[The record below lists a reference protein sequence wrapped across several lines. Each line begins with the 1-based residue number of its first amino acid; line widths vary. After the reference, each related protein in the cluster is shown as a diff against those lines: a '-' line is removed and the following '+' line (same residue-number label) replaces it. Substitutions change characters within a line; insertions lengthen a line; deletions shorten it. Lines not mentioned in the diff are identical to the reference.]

1 MTSHERRATA
11 SLTAVFALRML
22 GLFLVLPVFALEA
35 ARYPGGLDAARVG
48 FAMGVYGLTQ
58 ACLQIPFG
66 IASDRFGRKP
76 VMLLGLAI
84 FALGSVVAAMAA
96 SLDGLLVGRAL
107 QGAGAISAAV
117 TALLA
122 DMTRSQV
129 RTKSMALVGIS
140 IACMFM
146 LSLALAPVLASHV
159 GLSGVFTLTAALAI
173 SGMAVVT
180 WWVPS
185 PPGDMRPIAP
195 VNGLRVVLAD
205 KQLWRLS
212 MGSFSLHAIQL
223 AMWLVLPGLLV
234 DSGLNASDH
243 WQVYVP
249 AVVASVL
256 VLGGVLFRLERQ
268 GYLRAVLLGS
278 VACLLVVQ
286 LGLLA
291 YVGGQVKPSLWLL
304 GVLLFGFFLGFN
316 ALEAS
321 QPSLASKFAQTPVR
335 GAALGVFNTC
345 QSLGFFAGGAA
356 GGAILAWG
364 GATVLLAVTSAWLA
378 LWLAVAWGLQPKL
391 AIY

>member
-11 SLTAVFALRML
+11 SLTSVFALRML

-35 ARYPGGLDAARVG
+35 ASYTGGLDAARVG

-96 SLDGLLVGRAL
+96 SVDGLLVGRAL

-159 GLSGVFTLTAALAI
+159 GLSGLFALTAALAV

-185 PPGDMRPIAP
+185 SPVVMRAIAP
-195 VNGLRVVLAD
+195 ANGLWVVLAD
-205 KQLWRLS
+205 NQLWRLS

-249 AVVASVL
+249 AVVASLL

-268 GYLRAVLLGS
+268 GYLRAVLLAS
-278 VACLLVVQ
+278 VACLMVVQ

>member
-11 SLTAVFALRML
+11 SLTSVFALRML

-35 ARYPGGLDAARVG
+35 ASYTGGLDAARVG

-96 SLDGLLVGRAL
+96 SVDGLLVGRAL

-159 GLSGVFTLTAALAI
+159 GLSGLFALTAALAV

-185 PPGDMRPIAP
+185 SPVVMRAIAP
-195 VNGLRVVLAD
+195 ANGLWVVLAD
-205 KQLWRLS
+205 NQLWRLS

-249 AVVASVL
+249 AVVASLL